1 MEWPELIEEI
11 LPEETIKVRITVDEN
26 EQRILSVS

>member
-11 LPEETIKVRITVDEN
+11 LPPETLKIRITVGEN
-26 EQRILSVS
+26 EERILELL

>member
-11 LPEETIKVRITVDEN
+11 LPPETYKIKITVGEN
-26 EQRILSVS
+26 EERYLEVT